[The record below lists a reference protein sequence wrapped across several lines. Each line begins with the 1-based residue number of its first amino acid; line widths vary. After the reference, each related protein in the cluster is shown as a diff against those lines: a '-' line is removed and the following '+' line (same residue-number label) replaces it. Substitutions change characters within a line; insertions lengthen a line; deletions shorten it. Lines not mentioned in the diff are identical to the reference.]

1 MRKLMMNKA
10 GENIIFYAVGDIGP
24 DRADPNSIFRHVTDT
39 IKQSDVAFT
48 QLEVNLSNRGV
59 GHRENARN
67 PDIAAAIK
75 NAGFN
80 VVSFAGNHCL
90 DAGVEAFSDTI
101 INLKKQNLN
110 VIGVGQNITEARKPA
125 IVETRGTKIAFLAY
139 NSILH
144 EGYWAEE
151 NKPGCSPLRAR
162 TFYEPIDPSQ
172 PGTPSRAHTFPNRID
187 LEAMIQ
193 DIKRLRSQSD
203 LIVVSMHCGIHF
215 MPAAIAE
222 YQRVL
227 AHAAIDAGAD
237 LILQHHAHILKG
249 VEVYSGKV
257 IFYSLCN
264 FALELRLITK
274 GRATDPHFK
283 ELSRSLNPD
292 WKPPYP
298 EYPSFPFPPDS
309 RKSLIAKCLISNK
322 KIKKVSFLPT
332 IINRDAEPEIL
343 SSNDDRFVEIV
354 KYMEDIT
361 RDQGLD
367 TEYVI
372 EGNEVLIKI
381 E

>member
-1 MRKLMMNKA
+1 MA
-10 GENIIFYAVGDIGP
+10 YEDGENITFYAVGDIGP
-24 DRADPNSIFRHVTDT
+24 DRDDPVSIFRHVTDVM
-39 IKQSDVAFT
+39 KRSDVAFT
-48 QLEVNLSNRGV
+48 QLEVNLSKRGV

-67 PDIAAAIK
+67 PEIAAAIK
-75 NAGFN
+75 NTGFN

-90 DAGVEAFSDTI
+90 DAGVDAFYDTI
-101 INLKKQNLN
+101 DNLKKQNLN
-110 VIGVGQNITEARKPA
+110 VIGVGKNIAEARKPA
-125 IVETRGTKIAFLAY
+125 IIETKGTRIGFLAY

-144 EGYWAEE
+144 EGYWAED
-151 NKPGCSPLRAR
+151 NRPGCVPLRAW
-162 TFYEPIDPSQ
+162 TLYEPIDPPQ
-172 PGTPSRAHTFPNRID
+172 PGTPSRAHTFPNRSD

-193 DIKRLRSQSD
+193 DIKRLRPLCD
-203 LIVVSMHCGIHF
+203 LLVVSMHCGIHF
-215 MPAAIAE
+215 TPAVIAE
-222 YQRVL
+222 YQTDL

-264 FALELRLITK
+264 FALELRFMTK
-274 GRATDPHFK
+274 ERAADPKFK
-283 ELSRSLNPD
+283 ERAKSLNPD

-298 EYPSFPFPPDS
+298 DYPSFPFPPDS
-309 RKSLIAKCLISNK
+309 RKTLIVKCVISNK
-322 KIKKVSFLPT
+322 KIKKVSFLPA
-332 IINRDAEPEIL
+332 IINRNTDPEIL
-343 SSNDDRFVEIV
+343 NSNDGRFIEIV

-381 E
+381 

>member
-1 MRKLMMNKA
+1 MTVKE
-10 GENIIFYAVGDIGP
+10 GEKIILYAVGDIGP
-24 DRADPNSIFRHVTDT
+24 DRPDPGSIFRHVTDT
-39 IKQSDVAFT
+39 IRRSDVAFA
-48 QLEVNLSNRGV
+48 QLEVNLSKRGA
-59 GHRENARN
+59 GRSENARN
-67 PDIAAAIK
+67 PEIAAAIK
-75 NAGFN
+75 DAGFN

-101 INLKKQNLN
+101 DYLRKQNLH
-110 VIGVGQNITEARKPA
+110 VIGAGQNIIEARKPA
-125 IVETRGTKIAFLAY
+125 IIETKGTRIAFLAY

-144 EGYWAEE
+144 EGYWAED
-151 NKPGCSPLRAR
+151 NKPGCAPLRAW
-162 TFYEPIDPSQ
+162 TLYEPIDSPQ
-172 PGTPSRAHTFPNRID
+172 PGTPSRAHTFPNRDD

-193 DIKRLRSQSD
+193 DIKKLRSQSD

-215 MPAAIAE
+215 MPAVIAE
-222 YQRVL
+222 YQRDL

-249 VEVYSGKV
+249 AEVYSGKV

-264 FALELRLITK
+264 FALELRFMTEE
-274 GRATDPHFK
+274 RAADPKFK

-298 EYPSFPFPPDS
+298 EYPGFPYPPDS
-309 RKSLIAKCLISNK
+309 RKTLIAKCVISNK
-322 KIKKVSFLPT
+322 KIKTVSFLPT
-332 IINRDAEPEIL
+332 IINRNAEPEIL
-343 SSNDDRFVEIV
+343 SSNDDRFKEIV

-372 EGNEVLIKI
+372 EGNEVFIK
-381 E
+381 